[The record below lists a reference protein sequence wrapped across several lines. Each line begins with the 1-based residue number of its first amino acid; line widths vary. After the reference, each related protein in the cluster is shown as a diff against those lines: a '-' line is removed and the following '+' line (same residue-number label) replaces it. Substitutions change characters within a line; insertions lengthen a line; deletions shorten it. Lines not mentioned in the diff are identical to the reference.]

1 MLLNDPVTLLLIII
15 PFGLMTTLMLCL
27 SWFGVGERHTP
38 LLWWIAGDLL
48 LAAYRI
54 VSLLQP
60 GVVSGDYAW
69 LGVLSPVAAFL
80 LNTILLL
87 FAIGAHSL
95 ALYQLAESPGSI
107 RRQACLFIA
116 PPLAYGLGTSVLLH
130 TSWIVPWFLFLVFIT
145 IGIQMAVTLPLRKRF
160 RGAWGLLAG
169 YVALLAFHG
178 YNTVALLVEP
188 MPPLAFDEPD
198 MFSLMALA
206 MDFMVSFLF
215 TLCFA
220 LMLQEQLRQHI
231 VNMSITD
238 ILTGALNRRGV
249 VSTIFDENGLSRSP
263 RIYPLAIAMIDLD
276 HFKKINDHH
285 GHAAGDAGLRL
296 FASTVSRLKRKTDVF
311 ARWGGEEFLLAFP
324 GSSIEDAQHFMSRLR
339 EALEV
344 DTGLPF
350 PIRFSAGL
358 AYTRALDN
366 QNDFEKVLRSV
377 DKALYRAKVHRDR
390 VEVVELADL

>member
-38 LLWWIAGDLL
+38 LHWWIVGDLL
-48 LAAYRI
+48 LAAYRV

-60 GVVSGDYAW
+60 GVASGDYAW
-69 LGVLSPVAAFL
+69 LGILSPISAFL

-95 ALYQLAESPGSI
+95 ALYQLSEPVGSL
-107 RRQACLFIA
+107 RRQTCMLLA
-116 PPLAYGLGTSVLLH
+116 PPLIYGVGTSLLLH
-130 TSWIVPWFLFLVFIT
+130 TSWIVPWFLALVFMT
-145 IGIQMAVTLPLRKRF
+145 IAIQMGVTLPLRKRF

-169 YVALLAFHG
+169 HVALLVFHG
-178 YNTVALLVEP
+178 YNTATLLITP

-198 MFSLMALA
+198 MFSLTALA

-231 VNMSITD
+231 VQMSITD
-238 ILTGALNRRGV
+238 ILTGALTRRGA
-249 VSTIFDENGLSRSP
+249 VSTIFSRNGMPTQR
-263 RIYPLAIAMIDLD
+263 YPLAIAMIDLD
-276 HFKKINDHH
+276 HFKKINDQH

-296 FASTVSRLKRKTDVF
+296 FAETVSQLKRKTDVF
-311 ARWGGEEFLLAFP
+311 ARWGGEEFLLAFANTR
-324 GSSIEDAQHFMSRLR
+324 IEDAQHFLSRLR
-339 EALEV
+339 EALQANTE
-344 DTGLPF
+344 LPF
-350 PIRFSAGL
+350 PVRFSAGL
-358 AYTRALDN
+358 AQTDTLES
-366 QNDFEKVLRSV
+366 QHDFEQLLRSV
-377 DKALYRAKVHRDR
+377 DKALYRAKLHRDR
-390 VEVVELADL
+390 VEVVETADL